1 MSHSPEHAIRE
12 WLRDFRATWHPAGT
26 EPSRMRA
33 ETVRFVK
40 HRDAPGGQI
49 WYITCD
55 GDGGS
60 RGTER
65 WAWTVAASPDDEGKW
80 SAHGVSGGGGSGDPV
95 RRGRPWANLGG
106 NWGSNGFRAG
116 GTVADGGAGIT
127 RVRMTDASGRTFEDT
142 VDNSVVLFASD
153 EAVRMPMRVELIDD
167 AGVVVDT
174 DEWGFVDE

>member
-1 MSHSPEHAIRE
+1 MSHSAEHAIRE
-12 WLRDFRATWHPAGT
+12 WLRDFLATWHPAGT

-40 HRDAPGGQI
+40 HRDAPGGEL

-55 GDGGS
+55 ADGGS

-65 WAWTVAASPDDEGKW
+65 WAWTVEISHDDEGRW
-80 SAHGVSGGGGSGDPV
+80 NAHGVSGGGGSGDPV

-106 NWGSNGFRAG
+106 SWGSNGFRAG
-116 GTVADGGAGIT
+116 GTVEDAGASIT
-127 RVRMTDASGRTFEDT
+127 RVRMTDVGGRTFEDT

-153 EAVRMPMRVELIDD
+153 EAVHMPMRVELIDE
-167 AGVVVDT
+167 AGLVVDT